1 MQTKISLKMTARGQ
15 VGITD
20 ENTSSTQHIIIY
32 TIQQN
37 IGPNLLSA
45 SFRSFY
51 IIHYIELGGS
61 PILIYYFHLTGLTRD
76 NIPFLLYISYI
87 KYIRIHNIY

>member
-1 MQTKISLKMTARGQ
+1 MTARGQ

-32 TIQQN
+32 TVKHN
-37 IGPNLLSA
+37 LGPNLLSA

-51 IIHYIELGGS
+51 IIHYLELGRS
-61 PILIYYFHLTGLTRD
+61 PILIYYFHLAGAD
-76 NIPFLLYISYI
+76 SKQYFVSLYISHVG
-87 KYIRIHNIY
+87 YIRLHNIIY